1 MSSAGIMCF
10 SNTHVLA
17 GVQKYK
23 KRQIGGFGGKCESV
37 DADFRDTAIREFLE
51 ELFNIRAT
59 PTLAAC
65 VEPFLSNPTY
75 VASHDYAI
83 FFITL
88 ADLELILENLTYAG
102 AKSPYYP
109 DGFPRTVSRLILDRS
124 AKVNGEISRVLLL
137 SRQDI
142 AANKIRN
149 MSAYFRTDLDLIK

>member
-1 MSSAGIMCF
+1 MSAGILCF

-23 KRQIGGFGGKCESV
+23 KRQIGGFGGKCENV
-37 DADFRDTAIREFLE
+37 DVDFRDTAIREFLE

-65 VEPFLSNPTY
+65 IDPFLTIPTY

-88 ADLELILENLTYAG
+88 TDLELILDNLTYAG

-109 DGFPRTVSRLILDRS
+109 EGFPRTISQLISERS
-124 AKVNGEISRVLLL
+124 MKVNGEISRVLLL
-137 SRQDI
+137 SRQEI
-142 AANKIRN
+142 VSNKIRN
-149 MSAYFRTDLDLIK
+149 ISIYFRDDLRLIK

>member
-1 MSSAGIMCF
+1 MSSAGILCF

-23 KRQIGGFGGKCESV
+23 KRQIGGFGGKCEGSDV
-37 DADFRDTAIREFLE
+37 GFRDTAIREFLE

-65 VEPFLSNPTY
+65 IEPFLTIPTY
-75 VASHDYAI
+75 ITSHDYAI

-88 ADLELILENLTYAG
+88 IELELILENLTYAG

-109 DGFPRTVSRLILDRS
+109 DGFPRTIPRLIAERS
-124 AKVNGEISRVLLL
+124 MKVNGEISRVLLL
-137 SRQDI
+137 SRQEIVSD
-142 AANKIRN
+142 KIRN
-149 MSAYFRTDLDLIK
+149 ISKYFRDDLSLIK